1 MHDLSD
7 WNVLV
12 VDDEP
17 DNVGVIVLVLEYYNA
32 TVRTAV
38 SGTECMEMLQADM
51 PTILLLDIQMP
62 DISGFDLMQKVRE
75 DSRWQHLPII
85 AVTAHAMSGD
95 QERIIASG
103 FDGYIPKPINTMTLV
118 DELKGFFDAK
128 NG

>member
-38 SGTECMEMLQADM
+38 SGDECMAMLQAEM

-62 DISGFDLMQKVRE
+62 DISGFDLLEKIRK
-75 DSRWQHLPII
+75 DPRWQHLPII

-95 QERIIASG
+95 QERILSSG
-103 FDGYIPKPINTMTLV
+103 FDGYVPKPVNTMTLV
-118 DELKGFFDAK
+118 DELKRFYDAK
-128 NG
+128 HG